1 MDKNSYIIYWTIH
14 IRIVN
19 YTYKYS
25 YRGYMAKLKESIITS
40 EQLPE
45 ELLLSEED
53 RIAIVADLMFEII
66 VDQMA
71 EEDVECPTN

>member
-1 MDKNSYIIYWTIH
+1 
-14 IRIVN
+14 
-19 YTYKYS
+19 
-25 YRGYMAKLKESIITS
+25 MAKLKESINTS

-66 VDQMA
+66 VDQLA
-71 EEDVECPTN
+71 EEEVECPTN

>member
-1 MDKNSYIIYWTIH
+1 
-14 IRIVN
+14 
-19 YTYKYS
+19 
-25 YRGYMAKLKESIITS
+25 MAKLKESIISS

-53 RIAIVADLMFEII
+53 RIAIVADLMLEII

-71 EEDVECPTN
+71 EEDAEGPTN